1 MGSSQMELE
10 AEETWLRKRVVRLR
24 TALRYANDPRTEVV
38 LREVI
43 GDAENR
49 LEILQAN
56 RWRPRQQQ
64 QQMQPSKVA
73 QVISEEGWA
82 ARSWRRALGLGLRAR

>member
-1 MGSSQMELE
+1 MELE

-24 TALRYANDPRTEVV
+24 TALRYANDPRVEVI

-49 LEILQAN
+49 LEVLQAN
-56 RWRPRQQQ
+56 RGRPVQQQ
-64 QQMQPSKVA
+64 QQVQPRK
-73 QVISEEGWA
+73 
-82 ARSWRRALGLGLRAR
+82 RRLRRPPVNGLTVHGAEPKPVPNG

>member
-24 TALRYANDPRTEVV
+24 TALRYANDARTEVV

-56 RWRPRQQQ
+56 RWRGSSNSRRGQAKLPRSSVRGVG
-64 QQMQPSKVA
+64 PVPGA
-73 QVISEEGWA
+73 EH
-82 ARSWRRALGLGLRAR
+82 